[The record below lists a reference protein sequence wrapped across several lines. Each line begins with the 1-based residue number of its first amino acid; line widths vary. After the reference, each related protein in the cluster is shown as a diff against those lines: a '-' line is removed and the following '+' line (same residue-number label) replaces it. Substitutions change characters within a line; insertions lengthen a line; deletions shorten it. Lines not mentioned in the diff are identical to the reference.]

1 MKVRLKTDFW
11 KITEGELTL
20 EADTLCLRAG
30 TGRSVRIPLPELQD
44 FSIYN
49 LSGGVR
55 RFRLETAGEV
65 WEGFFRSGADSS
77 RLLQQLCSKTTELQF
92 SFGN

>member
-1 MKVRLKTDFW
+1 MEVRLKTDFW

-20 EADTLCLRAG
+20 EADALCIRAG
-30 TGRSVRIPLPELQD
+30 TGRSVRIPLPELQGL
-44 FSIYN
+44 SLYN

-55 RFRLETAGEV
+55 RFRLETAGEG
-65 WEGFFRSGADSS
+65 WEGFFRSEADST
-77 RLLQQLCSKTTELQF
+77 RLLQQLCSKTTELQL